1 MTGMWK
7 MLCTFCKCSPT
18 LVGAATLAN
27 CAIRIMCWYSVTL
40 IVCFFFFSSADNTCF
55 SSPETEEKKP
65 QNPRSK
71 EKSGKD
77 DKKKTSLKHRESLS
91 DSEENDNNSEATKE
105 SKDSDSGNK
114 SHKWLKTQS
123 STSSLL
129 PWITESSESTSSLF
143 SIRKS
148 TTSSSAAHMFTG
160 FTSGTSIAKKQAAE
174 SKRKARTSDQHLSSE
189 DEDPEDTLSSEFEDS
204 DEELNTKGDITDIKT
219 EIVKFFQTASVD
231 EMSLIS
237 GCSVK
242 KAQKILE
249 LRPFDSWR
257 SLVRE
262 ENNSLYNYN
271 LHRICLFICAIIT
284 STMKVSFSLRFI
296 HFFAL
301 LAK

>member
-1 MTGMWK
+1 
-7 MLCTFCKCSPT
+7 MLSHSN
-18 LVGAATLAN
+18 G
-27 CAIRIMCWYSVTL
+27 
-40 IVCFFFFSSADNTCF
+40 FFPFFYSSADNTCF

-65 QNPRSK
+65 KNPRSK
-71 EKSGKD
+71 EKLGKD
-77 DKKKTSLKHRESLS
+77 NKTKTSLRHRESLS
-91 DSEENDNNSEATKE
+91 DLEENDNNSEATKD
-105 SKDSDSGNK
+105 SKDGDSGNK

-129 PWITESSESTSSLF
+129 PWITEGSESASLLS

-148 TTSSSAAHMFTG
+148 TTSSSTAQMLSR

-174 SKRKARTSDQHLSSE
+174 SKRKARASDQHLSSE
-189 DEDPEDTLSSEFEDS
+189 EEDPEDTLSSEFDDS
-204 DEELNTKGDITDIKT
+204 DEELNTKGSMTDIKT

-249 LRPFDSWR
+249 LRPFDSWK

-262 ENNSLYNYN
+262 ENNSWNNYN
-271 LHRICLFICAIIT
+271 WHENLLVYLWFYYLHQGG
-284 STMKVSFSLRFI
+284 
-296 HFFAL
+296 
-301 LAK
+301 